1 MMSELLRTARG
12 ALLLDEETFVK
23 FKTSH
28 NVFARGV
35 LLIVVVS
42 LIVGLVGSVVQLVGG
57 LTALPFSVQRQSI
70 EQEISRAFRS
80 MPGMDVDMEM
90 LEEIILDWTSIG
102 LELEEIIL
110 DWTSI
115 GLDIAE
121 SINQLPTP
129 LPRPAGNILRA
140 IGSTVSAPLLRLSGW
155 MFFTLIVF
163 GVAKLM
169 GGRATVQEMLG
180 TTALYIIPHIAGIL
194 NPITCLRTL
203 AWVVATVWGIV
214 IYVRAT
220 AVANEIDNGR
230 AALAV
235 FLPVLVPVFLLMV
248 IFTIGV
254 LVALTGQ

>member
-1 MMSELLRTARG
+1 MIKGLLRTARG
-12 ALLLDEETFVK
+12 ALLLDEETFMK
-23 FKTSH
+23 FKASH
-28 NVFARGV
+28 NVFARGI

-42 LIVGLVGSVVQLVGG
+42 LIVSLFGSAVHLVGG
-57 LTALPFSVQRQSI
+57 LTAPPFSVQRRSI

-80 MPGMDVDMEM
+80 MPDMDADMEM
-90 LEEIILDWTSIG
+90 FEEM
-102 LELEEIIL
+102 IL

-121 SINQLPTP
+121 SIHRLPTP
-129 LPRPAGNILRA
+129 LPRPAGSILRA
-140 IGSTVSAPLLRLSGW
+140 IGSAISAPLLRLSGW

-163 GVAKLM
+163 VVAKLM

-180 TTALYIIPHIAGIL
+180 TTALYIIPHIAGVL

-203 AWVVATVWGIV
+203 AGVVATVWGIV
-214 IYVRAT
+214 IYVKAT

-235 FLPVLVPVFLLMV
+235 FLPMLVPIFLLLV
-248 IFTIGV
+248 LFTIAV
-254 LVALTGQ
+254 LAILTGQ

>member
-42 LIVGLVGSVVQLVGG
+42 LIVRLVGSVVQLVGG
-57 LTALPFSVQRQSI
+57 LTAPPFSVQRQSI

-80 MPGMDVDMEM
+80 MPSMDADMEM
-90 LEEIILDWTSIG
+90 LEEAIQEWA
-102 LELEEIIL
+102 
-110 DWTSI
+110 SI

-121 SINQLPTP
+121 SIGHLPTP
-129 LPRPAGNILRA
+129 LPRPAGRILRA
-140 IGSTVSAPLLRLSGW
+140 IGNTVSAPLLRLSGW

-163 GVAKLM
+163 VVAKLM

-180 TTALYIIPHIAGIL
+180 TTALYIIPHVAGVL

-214 IYVRAT
+214 IYVKAT

-235 FLPVLVPVFLLMV
+235 FLPVLVPVFLLIVM
-248 IFTIGV
+248 FTIGV
-254 LVALTGQ
+254 LVVLTGQ

>member
-42 LIVGLVGSVVQLVGG
+42 LIVGLVGSVVRLVGG

-90 LEEIILDWTSIG
+90 
-102 LELEEIIL
+102 LEEIIL

-214 IYVRAT
+214 IYVKAT